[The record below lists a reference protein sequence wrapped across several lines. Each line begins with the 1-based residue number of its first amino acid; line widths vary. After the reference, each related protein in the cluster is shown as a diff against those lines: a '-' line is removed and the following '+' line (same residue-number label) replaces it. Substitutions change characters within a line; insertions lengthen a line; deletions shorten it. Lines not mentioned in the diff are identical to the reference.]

1 MDALKMVD
9 LAGQY
14 GGIKSE
20 IDAAI
25 ERVLTTTNF
34 INGSEVTDFA
44 NHLGN
49 YLSVRHVIPCGSGTD
64 ALQITLMAL
73 GLQPGDEVITV
84 PFTFVAPVEVIEL
97 LHLRC
102 KFVDV
107 DWATFNMD
115 ISQLES
121 MVTERTKAII
131 PVHLFGQC
139 CQMEAILT
147 FAKKHHLYVIEDAC
161 QAIGTEYRFKN
172 GEIKK
177 AGTIGHIGCTSF
189 FPSKNLGCYGDGG
202 AIFTQDD
209 TLAEKI
215 RSIANHGAPKRYH
228 YSQIGVN
235 SRLDTIQAAILDV
248 KLRYLS
254 QYIKSRQWAA
264 ERYNQ
269 ELESISFLELPTTA
283 PYSTHTYHQYT
294 LKVKENLRDEVAQK
308 LREAGIPYGIYYPSP
323 LHCQPAYYHLG
334 YQKGDFP
341 ISEKLCESVIS
352 LPMHTELTEE
362 QIAYICTVLKGIR
375 K

>member
-1 MDALKMVD
+1 
-9 LAGQY
+9 
-14 GGIKSE
+14 
-20 IDAAI
+20 
-25 ERVLTTTNF
+25 
-34 INGSEVTDFA
+34 
-44 NHLGN
+44 
-49 YLSVRHVIPCGSGTD
+49 
-64 ALQITLMAL
+64 
-73 GLQPGDEVITV
+73 
-84 PFTFVAPVEVIEL
+84 
-97 LHLRC
+97 
-102 KFVDV
+102 
-107 DWATFNMD
+107 
-115 ISQLES
+115 
-121 MVTERTKAII
+121 
-131 PVHLFGQC
+131 
-139 CQMEAILT
+139 MEEILT
-147 FAKKHHLYVIEDAC
+147 FAEKHHLYVIEDTC
-161 QAIGTEYRFKN
+161 QAIGTEYRFRN

-177 AGTIGHIGCTSF
+177 AGAIGHIGCTSF

-248 KLRYLS
+248 KLRYLN

-269 ELESISFLELPTTA
+269 ELESISFLELPTTT

-294 LKVKENLRDEVAQK
+294 LKVKENLRDEIAEK
-308 LREAGIPYGIYYPSP
+308 LRKVGIPYGIYYPSP
-323 LHCQPAYYHLG
+323 LHCQPAYSHLG

-362 QIAYICTVLKGIR
+362 QIAYICTALKGIR
-375 K
+375 E